1 VWPDA
6 YLIVVAGRALYA
18 PMLDEFAEIAECAI
32 EAGDP
37 IELLRARTRKGR
49 RPLGREQFGRFVR
62 LLAAALVDIDDSRE

>member
-6 YLIVVAGRALYA
+6 YLIVAAGRALYA
-18 PMLDEFAEIAECAI
+18 PMLAEIAECAI
-32 EAGDP
+32 EARDP

-62 LLAAALVDIDDSRE
+62 LLTAALVDNDDSRE

>member
-6 YLIVVAGRALYA
+6 YLIVAAGRALYA

-37 IELLRARTRKGR
+37 IELLRARTRKGW
-49 RPLGREQFGRFVR
+49 RPLGCEQFGASSGCSPPR
-62 LLAAALVDIDDSRE
+62 S